1 MGSLWGTGWGAPLV
15 CAPTGFSLSA
25 SKSAW
30 CLSDLPPQ
38 PPRRELESEAEPGQ
52 KLNSETGLLWSQP
65 SPTEKAVHKA
75 SCVRAELLRGQRSS
89 LVWAEASSWE
99 ERCCREVFACGT
111 RYSLVLSHSWE
122 GPEPEDSGA
131 GLLQRSSDWLFGLGG
146 TYRCPVPGHT
156 GAGAHK
162 GTAPEPDDTHLAPS
176 TSG

>member
-1 MGSLWGTGWGAPLV
+1 MGPLWGAGWGAPLV

-30 CLSDLPPQ
+30 SLSDLPP
-38 PPRRELESEAEPGQ
+38 RRDLESEAEPGQ
-52 KLNSETGLLWSQP
+52 KLNSETGLLWSQT

-75 SCVRAELLRGQRSS
+75 SCVRAELLRGKQSS

-156 GAGAHK
+156 GAGAH
-162 GTAPEPDDTHLAPS
+162 TRHRARV
-176 TSG
+176 